1 MKKSVRA
8 KSKSFPAKTISLPHK
23 LWLSAGIG
31 AVILI
36 LAVMFLFPYLGEKAA
51 LGKAGE
57 QDVTNNQ
64 SVDHPGAKLCSYTGI
79 NYLDPSILCYAG
91 KEAICAGGDLGEY
104 SAFVSLMSVLIIQ
117 SQGAAE
123 TAPYFCDGFYWHEC
137 NQFNY
142 NKQFNSPLASA
153 KCTTK
158 GGKAHF
164 ELVGL
169 SEKYTLNPDNLYET
183 RFLSMTALEWLPKE
197 FIKGLGPVGG
207 PQFMSFFGKIVI
219 GPQLEK
225 GYSFCDLDT
234 AKVSNQATICEY
246 ADLPSQTP
254 TAKIVIDSVSELKSG
269 AEQPFEKDGLLF
281 LYEGQSLGFG
291 GPGTQG
297 PFKVADIILLTEIP
311 EGEDVILP
319 LQPFYNNLITGQRLA
334 VKFEGEYYLLSHPN
348 APLFDFNQLKLIHL
362 PTLQEFP
369 AKHIPKNFYQFEV
382 FGDQDKALN
391 IYNQEDQIV
400 FTITKPGEA
409 PQAYPLPYDLSQKYE
424 IPFSAAG
431 PIKLV
436 DLADTLLTVCT
447 TDNPADALNLLICEN
462 GQHKLTLQRDQLTEA
477 EIQGQKI
484 ALLYE
489 IITEA
494 DGSQK
499 KQAYLFW
506 RTELSNT
513 IIDLDYNDLINNFV
527 AGRRIAFSF
536 GESVYLAKHPI
547 SQFISLPSMDLA
559 TYTESGKTVYPA
571 SGSEKKVGFLI
582 PEGKIILERDFAT
595 PPPPFKISALTK
607 QQIIDTPVNLEKQL
621 FASMSNQIPVKITNP
636 DFGIISV
643 NTVEDISADKDL
655 FKVNTEKKV
664 GDTLKDFILK
674 YSVPVVKE
682 NTLFYYFSASI
693 DAGEFVKAVKI
704 YRLYDL
710 SNPVASNQHAFNDEF
725 IKIFTAGNELAFKFD
740 KSYYLL
746 GYKGATEGT
755 KAFFSLSDLT
765 LKALNGSAEYGVIA
779 DLSAQTATFEVP
791 EGNIVI
797 WKDGVHNLLEF
808 SATTKDILTLEEF
821 EEYSTLLTSE
831 NKIKINEVTYKICDN
846 SNTEISNKIVLFCY
860 GTEQKLLA
868 LDTPIILNGKLFWYQ
883 GKINGIKN
891 IKVYST
897 EGIIDEPITYPTWGD
912 LQAKVVEGKS
922 PAFSWQKQYFELSG
936 TQNLDTF
943 ALQTIPGGELYPIQN
958 IQSSTEDLQN
968 GTFVFQSR
976 LLQAVQEWAEG
987 YNIQLTLTPLDYLL
1001 ITEEGFN
1008 LSADQNDLLFTPFL
1022 GAPIYHADLT
1032 KFYPELALIILYDKD
1047 EVFAFYLLPPG
1058 KTQAVLLPNGE
1069 VIEIEAISTTKV
1081 TLKK

>member
-1 MKKSVRA
+1 VKKSVARA
-8 KSKSFPAKTISLPHK
+8 KSKYFPAKNISLQHK
-23 LWLSAGIG
+23 IWLSAGIG

-36 LAVMFLFPYLGEKAA
+36 LAVIFLFPYLQGQTTV
-51 LGKAGE
+51 GKAGE
-57 QDVTNNQ
+57 QNLT
-64 SVDHPGAKLCSYTGI
+64 VDQTLEHPGAKLCSYTGI

-104 SAFVSLMSVLIIQ
+104 SAFVSLMSVLMIQ

-142 NKQFNSPLASA
+142 NKLFNAPLASA

-164 ELVGL
+164 ELVGVTD
-169 SEKYTLNPDNLYET
+169 YTINLDNLYET
-183 RFLSMTALEWLPKE
+183 RYLSMTALEWLPQE
-197 FIKGLGPVGG
+197 FITYLGPVGG
-207 PQFMSFFGKIVI
+207 PQFMTFFGKIVV
-219 GPQLEK
+219 GPEAEV

-234 AKVSNQATICEY
+234 AKVSDQGTICEY
-246 ADLPSQTP
+246 ADLPSETP

-269 AEQPFEKDGLLF
+269 AEQPLEKDGLLF
-281 LYEGQSLGFG
+281 LYEGQSIGFG
-291 GPGTQG
+291 GPGVQG
-297 PFKVADIILLTEIP
+297 PFKVADIILLKEIP
-311 EGEDVILP
+311 AGEDIILP

-348 APLFDFNQLKLIHL
+348 APMFDFNNLKLIHL

-391 IYNQEDQIV
+391 IYNQGDQIV

-409 PQAYPLPYDLSQKYE
+409 PQVYPLPYDLSQKYE
-424 IPFSAAG
+424 IPFSSSE
-431 PIKLV
+431 PVKLV

-447 TDNPADALNLLICEN
+447 TDNPADPLNLLICED
-462 GQHKLTLQRDQLTEA
+462 GQQKLTLQRDQLTEA
-477 EIQGQKI
+477 EIEGQKV
-484 ALLYE
+484 ALLFE
-489 IITEA
+489 IVTEA

-499 KQAYLFW
+499 KQAHLFW
-506 RTELSNT
+506 RIELSNT

-536 GESVYLAKHPI
+536 GESVYLAKHPA
-547 SQFISLPSMDLA
+547 SQFISLPSIELS

-582 PEGKIILERDFAT
+582 PEGKIILERDFST
-595 PPPPFKISALTK
+595 PPPPFKVKALTK
-607 QQIIDTPVNLEKQL
+607 QQIIDQPIDLEKQL

-643 NTVEDISADKDL
+643 NPEDDISADKDL
-655 FKVNTEKKV
+655 FKISTEEK
-664 GDTLKDFILK
+664 LDFILK
-674 YSVPVVKE
+674 YGVPVVKE

-710 SNPVASNQHAFNDEF
+710 SNQQTGEHAFNDEF

-755 KAFFSLSDLT
+755 KAFFSLNDLT

-779 DLSAQTATFEVP
+779 DLEAQTATFEVP
-791 EGNIVI
+791 EGNILI
-797 WKDGVHNLLEF
+797 WKDGIHNLLEF
-808 SATTKDILTLEEF
+808 SAATKDILTLEEF
-821 EEYSTLLTSE
+821 EEYSMLLTSE

-846 SNTEISNKIVLFCY
+846 SNTEISDKIVLFCY

-868 LDTPIILNGKLFWYQ
+868 LDTPIILDGKLFWYQ
-883 GKINGIKN
+883 GKINGLKK

-897 EGIIDEPITYPTWGD
+897 EWITDEPITYPTWGD
-912 LQAKVVEGKS
+912 LQAKVIAGKS
-922 PAFSWQKQYFELSG
+922 PAFSWQKQYFELTG

-943 ALQTIPGGELYPIQN
+943 ALKTIPDGELYPIQN
-958 IQSSTEDLQN
+958 VQSSIEDLQN
-968 GTFVFQSR
+968 GTFVFQSH

-987 YNIQLTLTPLDYLL
+987 YNIQLSLTPLGYLL
-1001 ITEEGFN
+1001 VTEEGFN
-1008 LSADQNDLLFTPFL
+1008 LSADQNDLLFTPSL
-1022 GAPIYHADLT
+1022 GAPIYYVDLT
-1032 KFYPELALIILYDKD
+1032 KFYPELALVILYDK
-1047 EVFAFYLLPPG
+1047 EEIFAFYLLPPG
-1058 KTQAVLLPNGE
+1058 KIQVVLLPNGE